1 MSGYKKGGTSH
12 HGRVPHMEDPH
23 FVHAAP
29 EHYEEYKQHLEA
41 VQKIQKETGGG
52 SKKVAEAGINQ

>member
-1 MSGYKKGGTSH
+1 
-12 HGRVPHMEDPH
+12 MEDPH